1 MKKILA
7 VRALLAAALL
17 WAASSLPVVAQT
29 APGWSYGYVPTVA
42 QWNAVFAAKQD
53 YLGAPPLLTTG
64 GTMTG
69 KLATSASTTVRAGF
83 NVPAGTA
90 PTAPVDGDMW
100 STTSGLFV
108 RINGTTVGP
117 LSGPS
122 SGSFAATAPLSVSF
136 PASVVTYACA
146 TCGVTTSPLSQFA
159 STTSAQLAGVLSDE
173 TGTGVAVFGTGPT
186 LTGVTIT
193 TSFTATGLVGLTNL
207 ATQATNTVL
216 ANVTAGAASPTAYA
230 MSSCIGAAN
239 ALQWVTN
246 TGFTCA
252 AITAAASSIAVGTT
266 SITSGTTGR
275 VLYDNGAV
283 LGEYTITGTAGSVVM
298 SSSPTIASPTFSGTV
313 AGAGT
318 IPNSVLVNSA
328 TTVNGQTCT
337 LGSTCTVTA
346 VASTIT
352 VGTTL
357 VSSGSDQFILY
368 NNAGTLANKGTT
380 GTGNVVQQTSA
391 SLVTPALGVATATSL
406 ATGGCTIG
414 TNGLCV
420 SGSTAITSSS
430 ATALAVGLNGSI
442 NPVLQVDA
450 STALQAAGLKITGG
464 AAGAGTALQV
474 IDSATN
480 SPVSLNA
487 KGSGTTAIASSS
499 TGATTI
505 GGGGGGVTISS
516 ALTYGGV
523 TLANS
528 VTGTGSMAL
537 SASPTFTGT
546 LSSAAHVIT
555 VASTTALAVGANGT
569 MNPVLQVDTNTAS
582 VATGIKITGAAAGG
596 NVSLAAISSGTNEAL
611 FVDAKGS
618 GTIIFGNT
626 STGGITLSRA
636 VTFGA
641 SGAVVGTA
649 AFVNAT
655 SGSITITPPTGALGT
670 RTLTLPAATDTLAG
684 QAIANGGTGG
694 SLTASDGGIVYS
706 DSTRLQI
713 LAGTATA
720 GQCLLSNSNSAPAWG
735 SCAGGAAVS
744 SVSNSDSTLTISP
757 TTGAVVASLNLTNAN
772 VWTGVQSFTA
782 SGIKLKGSSTGYTT
796 FASANAGASNYTATF
811 QAASGTLAYLDL
823 ASQTISGGATVT
835 SNSIA
840 TGSFTVDCGAR
851 PLHYVTN
858 NGAYT
863 ITAPA
868 ADGSCMVLVTNG
880 ASAGATTFSGFT
892 VSSNTGDSLTTTNT
906 SKFVISVVRINGTST
921 YIVKALQ

>member
-1 MKKILA
+1 MTKILNA
-7 VRALLAAALL
+7 RSLLAAALA
-17 WAASSLPVVAQT
+17 WAALSLPAAAQT
-29 APGWSYGYVPTVA
+29 SPGWTYGYVPTVA

-122 SGSFAATAPLSVSF
+122 SGSFAATAPLSVTF

-146 TCGVTTSPLSQFA
+146 TCGVTTNPLSQFA
-159 STTSAQLAGVLSDE
+159 STTSAQLAGVISNE
-173 TGTGVAVFGTGPT
+173 TGSGALVFGTAPT

-207 ATQATNTVL
+207 ATQAANTVVM
-216 ANVTAGAASPTAYA
+216 NGTGSVASPVAYA
-230 MSSCIGAAN
+230 MSGCTGSAN
-239 ALQWVTN
+239 ALQWTPG

-318 IPNSVLVNSA
+318 IPNSVLVNAA

-346 VASTIT
+346 VASSLTI
-352 VGTTL
+352 GTTAIT
-357 VSSGSDQFILY
+357 SGSDQFILY
-368 NNAGTLANKGTT
+368 NNAGVLANKGTT
-380 GTGNVVQQTSA
+380 GTGNVVQQTSPT
-391 SLVTPALGVATATSL
+391 LTTPALGVATATSL
-406 ATGGCTIG
+406 AIGGCTIG
-414 TNGLCV
+414 TNALCSTGTATITTTSA
-420 SGSTAITSSS
+420 SG
-430 ATALAVGLNGSI
+430 LAVGREGAT
-442 NPVLQVDA
+442 NPVLLIDA
-450 STALQAAGLKITGG
+450 ATASVATGVKITGAA
-464 AAGAGTALQV
+464 AAGGVAIAAISSGTNESLT
-474 IDSATN
+474 ID
-480 SPVSLNA
+480 A
-487 KGSGTTAIASSS
+487 KGSGTITLGGTS
-499 TGATTI
+499 TGAITLTRATTI
-505 GGGGGGVTISS
+505 SA

-523 TLANS
+523 TLSNS
-528 VTGTGSMAL
+528 VTGTGSMVL
-537 SASPTFTGT
+537 SAGPTITGT
-546 LSSAAHVIT
+546 LSTANHTITSASAN
-555 VASTTALAVGANGT
+555 ALAVGPNGT
-569 MNPVLQVDTNTAS
+569 TNPVFKIDAS
-582 VATGIKITGAAAGG
+582 TGSQAAGLSLTGAATGG
-596 NVSLAAISSGTNEAL
+596 TVALAAIDSGSNAGL
-611 FVDAKGS
+611 SINGKGTGAVTLAS
-618 GTIIFGNT
+618 V
-626 STGGITLSRA
+626 STGG
-636 VTFGA
+636 V
-641 SGAVVGTA
+641 VVGA
-649 AFVNAT
+649 AGSVVGKIAFANAT
-655 SGSITITPPTGALGT
+655 SGTITVQPTTGALGSAV
-670 RTLTLPAATDTLAG
+670 LTLPAVTDTVAG
-684 QAIANGGTGG
+684 QSIANGGTGG

-720 GQCLLSNSNSAPAWG
+720 GQCLLSNSNAAPAWG
-735 SCAGGAAVS
+735 SCSGAASVS
-744 SVSNSDSTLTISP
+744 SVTAGNASLTISP
-757 TTGAVVASLNLTNAN
+757 TTGAVVASINLGNGN
-772 VWTGVQSFTA
+772 VWTAAQSFPA
-782 SGIKLKGSSTGYTT
+782 SGVLIQGSSTGYTT
-796 FASANAGASNYTATF
+796 LASANASGTAYTVTF
-811 QAASGTLAYLDL
+811 QAATGTVALTNV
-823 ASQTISGGATVT
+823 ASQTISGGANVT
-835 SNSIA
+835 SNSIS

-858 NGAYT
+858 GGAYT
-863 ITAPA
+863 ITAPSN
-868 ADGSCMVLVTNG
+868 DGSCMILVTNN

-892 VSSNTGDSLTTTNT
+892 VSSSTGDALTTTNT
-906 SKFVISVVRINGTST
+906 SKFVISVVRINAVST
-921 YIVKALQ
+921 YVIKALQ

>member
-1 MKKILA
+1 MTKILSA
-7 VRALLAAALL
+7 RALLVAALA
-17 WAASSLPVVAQT
+17 WAASSLPSFAQT
-29 APGWSYGYVPTVA
+29 SPNWTYGQVPTVA

-69 KLATSASTTVRAGF
+69 KLATASSTTARAGF

-90 PTAPVDGDMW
+90 PTSPVDGDLW

-122 SGSFAATAPLSVSF
+122 SGSFAATAPLSVTF

-159 STTSAQLAGVLSDE
+159 STTSAQLAGVLSNE

-230 MSSCIGAAN
+230 MSSCVGAAN

-298 SSSPTIASPTFSGTV
+298 STSPTIASPTFSGTV

-318 IPNSVLVNSA
+318 IPNSVLVNAA

-346 VASTIT
+346 AASSIT
-352 VGTTL
+352 VGTTTI
-357 VSSGSDQFILY
+357 SSGSDQFILY
-368 NNAGTLANKGTT
+368 NNAGVFANKGTT
-380 GTGNVVQQTSA
+380 GTGNVVQQTSPT
-391 SLVTPALGVATATSL
+391 LTTPALGVATATSL
-406 ATGGCTIG
+406 ALNGCTITG
-414 TNGLCV
+414 YSLCMNGAAFIV
-420 SGSTAITSSS
+420 STS
-430 ATALAVGLNGSI
+430 ANAFNVGANGFT
-442 NPVLQVDA
+442 NPVLQVAANAA
-450 STALQAAGLKITGG
+450 SVVTGIKITG
-464 AAGAGTALQV
+464 AASGGRAFLAAISSATDEGLSLDAKGAGTIALG
-474 IDSATN
+474 
-480 SPVSLNA
+480 NA
-487 KGSGTTAIASSS
+487 S
-499 TGATTI
+499 TGSI
-505 GGGGGGVTISS
+505 VINR

-523 TLANS
+523 TLSNS

-537 SASPTFTGT
+537 SASPTFTGL
-546 LSSAAHVIT
+546 LSSGTLVVT
-555 VASTTALAVGANGT
+555 STGANALMVGANGGT
-569 MNPVLQVDTNTAS
+569 NPVLQVDANTAS
-582 VATGIKITGAAAGG
+582 VATGIRIAGAAAGG
-596 NVSLAAISSGTNEAL
+596 NVALAAISSGSNESIYI
-611 FVDAKGS
+611 DGKG
-618 GTIIFGNT
+618 
-626 STGGITLSRA
+626 TGGIVLGNVSTGSITIVRNLGLGVAGSVAGAA
-636 VTFGA
+636 VFA
-641 SGAVVGTA
+641 
-649 AFVNAT
+649 NAT
-655 SGSITITPPTGALGT
+655 SGTITISPPAGALGT

-694 SLTASDGGIVYS
+694 SLTASNGGIVYS
-706 DSTRLQI
+706 DATRLQI

-735 SCAGGAAVS
+735 SCSGAASVS
-744 SVSNSDSTLTISP
+744 SVTANNATLTISP
-757 TTGAVVASLNLTNAN
+757 TTGAVLAEINLGNAN
-772 VWTGVQSFTA
+772 TWTAVQSFTA

-796 FASANAGASNYTATF
+796 FASANAS
-811 QAASGTLAYLDL
+811 S
-823 ASQTISGGATVT
+823 
-835 SNSIA
+835 
-840 TGSFTVDCGAR
+840 
-851 PLHYVTN
+851 TN
-858 NGAYT
+858 YT
-863 ITAPA
+863 ITFPAITATASVTIASGAKALSTGAISSGACTSAQTDTATGALTTDAVSATFA
-868 ADGSCMVLVTNG
+868 ADPTSTTGYSATTNG
-880 ASAGATTFSGFT
+880 M
-892 VSSNTGDSLTTTNT
+892 LTIIAYPTADTINFKVCNNT
-906 SKFVISVVRINGTST
+906 SASITPGAVTINWRVVR
-921 YIVKALQ
+921 

>member
-318 IPNSVLVNSA
+318 IPNSVLVNSSI
-328 TTVNGQTCT
+328 TINSTSCT
-337 LGSTCTVTA
+337 LGSSCTITA
-346 VASTIT
+346 TAASIT
-352 VGTTL
+352 VGTT
-357 VSSGSDQFILY
+357 SIASGTDQFILY

-380 GTGNVVQQTSA
+380 GTGFVVQQTSA
-391 SLVTPALGVATATSL
+391 SLVTPALGVATATSI
-406 ATGGCTIG
+406 AINGCTIG
-414 TNGLCV
+414 TSAICASGPGV
-420 SGSTAITSSS
+420 ITSTAAIAFAVGRQGSTD
-430 ATALAVGLNGSI
+430 
-442 NPVLQVDA
+442 PVLSIDA
-450 STALQAAGLKITGG
+450 ST
-464 AAGAGTALQV
+464 V
-474 IDSATN
+474 
-480 SPVSLNA
+480 
-487 KGSGTTAIASSS
+487 
-499 TGATTI
+499 
-505 GGGGGGVTISS
+505 
-516 ALTYGGV
+516 
-523 TLANS
+523 
-528 VTGTGSMAL
+528 
-537 SASPTFTGT
+537 
-546 LSSAAHVIT
+546 
-555 VASTTALAVGANGT
+555 
-569 MNPVLQVDTNTAS
+569 S

-596 NVSLAAISSGTNEAL
+596 GVALAAISSGINENL
-611 FVDAKGS
+611 SIDAKGS
-618 GTIIFGNT
+618 GTITLGGT
-626 STGGITLSRA
+626 STGAITLTRATTMSAALTYGGVTLSNSVTGTGSMVLSAGPTFTGTVNIASMVATTSSAAAISVGPNGTTNPVWQIDASTASQAAGLKLTGAATGGTVALLATDSGSNAGLSINAKGTGA
-636 VTFGA
+636 VTLA
-641 SGAVVGTA
+641 SSSTGGVVVGA
-649 AFVNAT
+649 AGSVVGKIAFGNAT
-655 SGSITITPPTGALGT
+655 SGTVTIQPVTGALGT
-670 RTLTLPAATDTLAG
+670 SVLSLPAVTDTLAG
-684 QAIANGGTGG
+684 QSIANGGTGG
-694 SLTASDGGIVYS
+694 SLTASNGGVVYS
-706 DSTRLQI
+706 DATRLQI

-720 GQCLLSNSNSAPAWG
+720 GLCLLSNSNTAPSWG
-735 SCAGGAAVS
+735 SCAGAAAVS

-772 VWTGVQSFTA
+772 VWSGVQSFTA

-796 FASANAGASNYTATF
+796 LTSANASGTDYTLTLPAITARVTVTVAEGAKALATGAISSGACTSAQTDTATGAATTDTAAANF
-811 QAASGTLAYLDL
+811 AADPTSTTGYQASTAGMLTIIPWVTANTMNFKVCNNTLA
-823 ASQTISGGATVT
+823 SITPGAVTV
-835 SNSIA
+835 NW
-840 TGSFTVDCGAR
+840 
-851 PLHYVTN
+851 
-858 NGAYT
+858 
-863 ITAPA
+863 
-868 ADGSCMVLVTNG
+868 
-880 ASAGATTFSGFT
+880 
-892 VSSNTGDSLTTTNT
+892 
-906 SKFVISVVRINGTST
+906 KVVR
-921 YIVKALQ
+921 